1 MANVVRLKRSA
12 VASAVPTT
20 AQLQLGE
27 LAINTYDGKL
37 FLKKNNGTDSIV
49 EIGGGGGASVTI
61 ATTAPSSPAAGDL
74 WWNSEEGK
82 LKIYYSDANTSQW
95 VDAAVGTVGATGAT
109 GAAGTNGTDGVD
121 GTNGV
126 GVPTGGTA
134 GQALVKVS
142 GTDYDTAFSTLTL
155 MNLPD
160 AWVKKAVRVATTA
173 NITLSGTQTI
183 DGIAVIAGD
192 RVLVKNQTTASQ
204 NGIYDVAAG
213 AWTRPADANLASYLA
228 GALVSVDLG
237 TVNGGKVYDT
247 DFKST
252 DTVGTTAMTWNR
264 MLDDSSTDLYYRKN
278 TSTTLASS
286 TANQSWLGLT
296 NGVTVAANTI
306 YDFEGVFELAT
317 SGTTSHTERLLFG
330 LTTAT
335 VTNIT
340 WTVTRYT
347 NTTTATATINNT
359 FTAATVQTV
368 TGAITTAQ
376 DVGYY
381 IKGTVSFGTGGQFNP
396 QISFSAA
403 PGGTS
408 TITLGAYFK
417 MKILGTTGGNV
428 SNGTWS

>member
-1 MANVVRLKRSA
+1 MANIVKLKRSA
-12 VASAVPTT
+12 TASAVPTT

-27 LAINTYDGKL
+27 LAMNTFDGKL
-37 FLKKNNGTDSIV
+37 FMKKNNGTESIV

-61 ATTAPSSPAAGDL
+61 ATTAPSSPTAGDL

-82 LKIYYSDANTSQW
+82 LKIYYTDANTSQW
-95 VDAAVGTVGATGAT
+95 VDASVGTVGATGAT
-109 GAAGTNGTDGVD
+109 GADGVD

-142 GTDYDTAFSTLTL
+142 GTDYDTTFTTLTL
-155 MNLPD
+155 ANLPD
-160 AWVKKAVRVATTA
+160 AWVKKACRVATTA

-183 DGIAVIAGD
+183 DGIAVVAGD
-192 RVLVKNQTTASQ
+192 RVLVKNQSTASQ

-213 AWTRPADANLASYLA
+213 AWSRSADANTASYLA
-228 GALVSVDLG
+228 GSLVSVDLG

-264 MLDDSSTDLYYRKN
+264 MLDDSSSYLFYRKN
-278 TSTTLASS
+278 TATTLASS
-286 TANQSWLGLT
+286 TAAQSWLGLT
-296 NGVTVAANTI
+296 SGVTVAANTV
-306 YDFEGVFELAT
+306 YSFDGFFELTT
-317 SGTTSHTERLLFG
+317 SGTTSHTEALLFG

-340 WTVTRYT
+340 YHVLRTV
-347 NTTTATATINNT
+347 NSTTATAPLNNT
-359 FTAATVQTV
+359 FTAATSSVV

-376 DVGYY
+376 DVCYR
-381 IKGTVSFGTGGQFNP
+381 ITGTVSFGTGGSFNP
-396 QISFSAA
+396 QIAFSAA

-408 TITLGAYFK
+408 TVTLGAYFE
-417 MKILGTTGGNV
+417 MKPLGTTGGNV

>member
-1 MANVVRLKRSA
+1 MAQTVKLRRSA
-12 VASAVPTT
+12 TPSAVPTT
-20 AQLQLGE
+20 AQLALGE
-27 LAINTYDGKL
+27 VAINTYDGKL
-37 FLKKNNGTDSIV
+37 FLKKNNGTESIV
-49 EIGGGGGASVTI
+49 EIGGGGGASVTV
-61 ATTAPSSPAAGDL
+61 AATAPSSPSSGDL

-82 LKIYYSDANTSQW
+82 LKIYYVDANTSQW
-95 VDAAVGTVGATGAT
+95 VDASVGTVGATGAT
-109 GAAGTNGTDGVD
+109 GAAGADGID

-183 DGIAVIAGD
+183 DGIAVVAGD

-213 AWTRPADANLASYLA
+213 AWTRAADANIAAYLA
-228 GALVSVDLG
+228 GSLVSVDLG

-264 MLDDSSTDLYYRKN
+264 MLDDSGSDLYYRKN
-278 TSTTLASS
+278 SAITLASS

-306 YDFEGVFELAT
+306 YEFEGNFELTT

-347 NTTTATATINNT
+347 NSTTATAAINNT
-359 FTAATVQTV
+359 FTAATTQTV
-368 TGAITTAQ
+368 TSAITTAQ

-396 QISFSAA
+396 QFSFSAA

-417 MKILGTTGGNV
+417 MKILGTTGGDV

>member
-1 MANVVRLKRSA
+1 MAQTVKLRRSA
-12 VASAVPTT
+12 TPSAVPTT
-20 AQLQLGE
+20 AQLALGE

-49 EIGGGGGASVTI
+49 EIGAGGGGGGATVTSS
-61 ATTAPSSPAAGDL
+61 TTAPSSPTANML
-74 WWNSEEGK
+74 WWNSEEGR
-82 LKIYYSDANTSQW
+82 LKIYYVDANSSQW
-95 VDAAVGTVGATGAT
+95 VDISIAGPAGTN
-109 GAAGTNGTDGVD
+109 GTNGTDGTN

-134 GQALVKVS
+134 GQALVKNS
-142 GTDYDTAFSTLTL
+142 ATDYDTAFTTLTL

-183 DGIAVIAGD
+183 DGIAVVAGD
-192 RVLVKNQTTASQ
+192 RVLVKNQTTTAN
-204 NGIYDVAAG
+204 NGIYDVSAST
-213 AWTRPADANLASYLA
+213 WTRSADANTASYIA
-228 GALVSVDLG
+228 GALVNVDLG
-237 TVNGGKVYDT
+237 TVNGGKAYDT

-252 DTVGTTAMTWNR
+252 DTLGTTAMTWNR
-264 MLDDSSTDLYYRKN
+264 MLDDSASDLFYRKN

-286 TANQSWLGLT
+286 TSAQSWLGLT
-296 NGVTVAANTI
+296 NGVTVAANTV
-306 YDFEGVFELAT
+306 YAFEGVFKLDT
-317 SGTTSHTERLLFG
+317 SGTTSHTEGLLFG

-335 VTNIT
+335 VTNIN

-347 NTTTATATINNT
+347 NSTTATAAINNT
-359 FTAATVQTV
+359 FTAATTQVV

-376 DVGYY
+376 NVGYY
-381 IKGTVSFGTGGQFNP
+381 LKGTVSFGTGGQFNP
-396 QISFSAA
+396 QIIFSAA
-403 PGGTS
+403 PSGTS
-408 TITLGAYFK
+408 TVALGAYFK

>member
-1 MANVVRLKRSA
+1 MVQIVRLKRSA
-12 VASAVPTT
+12 TASAVPTT

-27 LAINTYDGKL
+27 LAMNTFDGKL
-37 FLKKNNGTDSIV
+37 FLKKNNGTESIV

-61 ATTAPSSPAAGDL
+61 ATTAPASPAAGDL

-82 LKIYYSDANTSQW
+82 LKIYYTDANTSQW
-95 VDAAVGTVGATGAT
+95 VDASIGTVGATGAT
-109 GAAGTNGTDGVD
+109 GPAGTN

-134 GQALVKVS
+134 GQALVKLS

-155 MNLPD
+155 SNLPD
-160 AWVKKAVRVATTA
+160 AWVKKACRVATTA

-183 DGIAVIAGD
+183 DGIAVVAGD
-192 RVLVKNQTTASQ
+192 RVLVKNQTTSSA

-213 AWTRPADANLASYLA
+213 SWARSADANTASYMA

-237 TVNGGKVYDT
+237 TINGGKVFDT
-247 DFKST
+247 DFKSS
-252 DTVGTTAMTWNR
+252 DTLDTTAITWFK
-264 MLDDSSTDLYYRKN
+264 MVDDSNSYLYYRKN
-278 TSTTLASS
+278 TATTLASS
-286 TANQSWLGLT
+286 TAAQSWLGLT
-296 NGVTVAANTI
+296 SGVTVAANTV
-306 YDFEGVFELAT
+306 YSFDGFFELTT
-317 SGTTSHTERLLFG
+317 SGTTSHTEGLLFG

-340 WTVTRYT
+340 WHVIRTV
-347 NTTTATATINNT
+347 NTTTATAPQNNT
-359 FTAATVQTV
+359 FTAATTGVV

-376 DVGYY
+376 DVCYR
-381 IKGTVSFGTGGQFNP
+381 ISGTVSFGTGGSFNP
-396 QISFSAA
+396 QIIFSAA

-408 TITLGAYFK
+408 TVTLGAYFE
-417 MKILGTTGGNV
+417 MKPLGTTGGNV